1 MKYYSEVT
9 KRFYDCESSLIED
22 EEKVAKEQEE
32 KEAKAKQLK
41 EERANRAK
49 AVEDAYKL
57 ANEKQAEAD
66 KLMREFIKDYGSFH
80 TTVKDVKPSFTSLI
94 DYFFGNF

>member
-9 KRFYDCESSLIED
+9 KKFYDCESCLIED
-22 EEKVAKEQEE
+22 EERVAKEQEE
-32 KEAKAKQLK
+32 KIAKAKQLK

>member
-1 MKYYSEVT
+1 MKYYSELT
-9 KRFYDCESSLIED
+9 KKIYDCESDLIAD
-22 EEKVAKEQEE
+22 EESVVKAKEE

-80 TTVKDVKPSFTSLI
+80 TTVKDVKPGFTSLI

>member
-1 MKYYSEVT
+1 MKYYSELT
-9 KRFYDCESSLIED
+9 KKIYDCESDLIAD
-22 EEKVAKEQEE
+22 EESLVKAKEE

-49 AVEDAYKL
+49 AVEEAYKI
-57 ANEKQAEAD
+57 AHEKYAEAN
-66 KLMREFIKDYGSFH
+66 KLMDEFLKDYGSFH
-80 TTVKDVKPSFTSLI
+80 TTVKDVQPTFTSLF

>member
-9 KRFYDCESSLIED
+9 KKFYDCESCLIED

-32 KEAKAKQLK
+32 KIAKAKQLK
-41 EERANRAK
+41 EERAKRAK
-49 AVEDAYKL
+49 EVEDAYKAASEAQ
-57 ANEKQAEAD
+57 ANAD
-66 KLMREFIKDYGSFH
+66 KLMREFLKDYGCFH
-80 TTVKDVKPSFTSLI
+80 TTMKDVKPTFTSLI

>member
-1 MKYYSEVT
+1 MKYYSELT
-9 KRFYDCESSLIED
+9 KKIYDCEGDLIAD
-22 EEKVAKEQEE
+22 EESVVKAKQE
-32 KEAKAKQLK
+32 KDAKAKQLK
-41 EERANRAK
+41 EERASRAK

>member
-1 MKYYSEVT
+1 MKYYSELT
-9 KRFYDCESSLIED
+9 KKIYDCESDLIAD
-22 EEKVAKEQEE
+22 EESVVKAKEE

>member
-9 KRFYDCESSLIED
+9 KKFYDCESCLIED
-22 EEKVAKEQEE
+22 EERVAKEQEE
-32 KEAKAKQLK
+32 KDAKAKQLK

-66 KLMREFIKDYGSFH
+66 ELMREFIKDYGCFH